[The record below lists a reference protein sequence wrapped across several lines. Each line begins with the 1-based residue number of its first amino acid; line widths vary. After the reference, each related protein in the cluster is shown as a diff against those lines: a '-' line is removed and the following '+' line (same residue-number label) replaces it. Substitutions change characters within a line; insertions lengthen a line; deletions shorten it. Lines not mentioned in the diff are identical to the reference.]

1 MRTSLRCR
9 AALFH
14 GPSGGFHRAGVTA
27 TRERAGGPAA
37 CAAGPP
43 ADRLSGWKP
52 RRQLAA
58 LAEET

>member
-27 TRERAGGPAA
+27 GGSGPGGPAA
-37 CAAGPP
+37 CATGPP
-43 ADRLSGWKP
+43 ADRLSGWIP